1 MNKSAL
7 KVLITTSGVGSRL
20 GEITKYMNKALVRV
34 GPKPVISYIIESY
47 PQNTKYVITLG
58 YLGKI
63 VREYLEMAYPNR
75 TFEFVSVDK
84 YEGEGSSLLYSM
96 LQAKDNLNEPFIY
109 HACDTITDSQIT
121 SLDCNW
127 IGGVRGGGSSAYA
140 SFSTLGSRVTEM
152 HQKGFSD
159 SDYLHVGLVGIKDFK
174 EFWLK
179 ADEIYQTR
187 CKDSTIGDVEVLSEL
202 VRLSHY
208 NVVDLKSWFDIGNLD
223 SLSRARS
230 ALSDGSFHVLDKL
243 AESIYNVDGSI
254 IKFFS
259 DSGVLKNRVKRVEYL
274 NDTVPKI
281 DAVSENFYKYRY
293 IDGMLFSKVA
303 NPSNFLSLLEWAE
316 KYLWIK
322 TGEIDAQS
330 FKETCFRFYVEKTK
344 QRLDEF
350 LAKKCLSDKTE
361 MINGRS
367 VSGIRDLL
375 TEIDLKQLCGDPPSS
390 FHGDFILDNIIKT
403 GESTFKLIDWRQ
415 DFGGELQFGDKYYDL
430 AKLAH
435 NLVVNHEM
443 VDQNNYSITIDTGD
457 IVKINIYRF
466 QSLVECE
473 EILFKYLRRSNL
485 DEKKVRILRAL
496 IWINMAPLH
505 HHPFDLFLFYLGKYN
520 LARAIE
526 GE

>member
-1 MNKSAL
+1 
-7 KVLITTSGVGSRL
+7 VL
-20 GEITKYMNKALVRV
+20 A
-34 GPKPVISYIIESY
+34 
-47 PQNTKYVITLG
+47 
-58 YLGKI
+58 
-63 VREYLEMAYPNR
+63 
-75 TFEFVSVDK
+75 
-84 YEGEGSSLLYSM
+84 
-96 LQAKDNLNEPFIY
+96 
-109 HACDTITDSQIT
+109 
-121 SLDCNW
+121 
-127 IGGVRGGGSSAYA
+127 
-140 SFSTLGSRVTEM
+140 
-152 HQKGFSD
+152 
-159 SDYLHVGLVGIKDFK
+159 
-174 EFWLK
+174 
-179 ADEIYQTR
+179 
-187 CKDSTIGDVEVLSEL
+187 EL
-202 VRLSHY
+202 VRLSNY

-223 SLSRARS
+223 SLSLARS
-230 ALSDGSFHVLDKL
+230 ALSDGNFHVLDKL
-243 AESIYNVDGSI
+243 AESIYNVDGCI

-259 DSGVLKNRVKRVEYL
+259 DSEVLKNRVKRVEYL

-322 TGEIDAQS
+322 TGEIEAQS

-361 MINGRS
+361 VINGRC

-375 TEIDLKQLCGDPPSS
+375 REIDLQQLCGDPPSS

-435 NLVVNHEM
+435 NLVVNHQM
-443 VDQNNYSITIDTGD
+443 VDQNNYSITIDRGG

-485 DEKKVRILRAL
+485 NEKKVRILRAL

-520 LARAIE
+520 LAGAIE
-526 GE
+526 

>member
-1 MNKSAL
+1 MNKNSL

-34 GPKPVISYIIESY
+34 GPKPVISHIIESY
-47 PQNTKYVITLG
+47 PQNTRYVITLG
-58 YLGKI
+58 YLGKN
-63 VREYLEMAYPNR
+63 VREYLEMAHANR
-75 TFEFVSVDK
+75 IFEFVSVDK

-96 LQAKDNLNEPFIY
+96 LQAKSNLNEPFIY

-121 SLDCNW
+121 HPDCNW
-127 IGGVRGGGSSAYA
+127 IGGVRGGGSSVYA

-159 SDYLHVGLVGIKDFK
+159 SDYLHIGLVGIKDFK
-174 EFWLK
+174 GFWLK
-179 ADEIYQTR
+179 ADEIYETR
-187 CKDSTIGDVEVLSEL
+187 CKDTTIGDVEVLAGL
-202 VRLSHY
+202 VRLGHY
-208 NVVDLKSWFDIGNLD
+208 NVVELKSWFDIGNLD
-223 SLSRARS
+223 SLSRARI
-230 ALSDGSFHVLDKL
+230 ALSDGNFHVLDKL
-243 AESIYNVDGSI
+243 AESIYKVDGSI

-259 DSGVLKNRVKRVEYL
+259 DSEVLKNRVKRVEYL
-274 NDTVPKI
+274 NDTVPRI
-281 DAVSENFYKYRY
+281 DSVSENLYKYRY

-322 TGEIDAQS
+322 TGEIEAEK
-330 FKETCFRFYVEKTK
+330 FKEICFRFYITKTE
-344 QRLDEF
+344 QRLYEF
-350 LAKKCLSDKTE
+350 LTKKNFSDKAE

-367 VSGIRDLL
+367 VSTITDLL
-375 TEIDLKQLCGDPPSS
+375 KKIDLKRLCGDPASN
-390 FHGDFILDNIIKT
+390 FHGDFILDNVIQT
-403 GESTFKLIDWRQ
+403 GDSTFKLIDWRQ
-415 DFGGELQFGDKYYDL
+415 DFGGDLQFGDKYYDL

-443 VDQNNYSITIDTGD
+443 VDENNYSITIDSGD
-457 IVKINIYRF
+457 VININIHRF

-473 EILFKYLRRSNL
+473 DILFKYLRRCNL
-485 DEKKVRILRAL
+485 DVKKVRILRAL

-520 LARAIE
+520 LASAIE
-526 GE
+526 C